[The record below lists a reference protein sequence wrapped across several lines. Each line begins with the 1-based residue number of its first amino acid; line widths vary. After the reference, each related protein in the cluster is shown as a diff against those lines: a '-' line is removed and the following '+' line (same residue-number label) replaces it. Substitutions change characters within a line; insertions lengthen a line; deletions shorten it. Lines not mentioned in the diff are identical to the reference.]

1 MCSIMKNFD
10 TNTIVK
16 FDISKS
22 VAIFGDRVYSIL
34 NYQNP
39 FNRSNKL
46 GHITA
51 SGLVIRDDKVLL
63 ILHPYLQ
70 SWFQPGGH
78 IDDGES
84 PIDAAIR
91 EVREETGFVC
101 DLDSNDLEPIDVD
114 IHEIPSNSKKGEAAH
129 LHIDLLYRLK
139 VLREDKPVEDI
150 STAWL
155 SFSQVESARIQR
167 ALAKLSSKIL
177 K

>member
-1 MCSIMKNFD
+1 MNDQNIS
-10 TNTIVK
+10 
-16 FDISKS
+16 FDIETILKS
-22 VAIFGDRVYSIL
+22 
-34 NYQNP
+34 QNP
-39 FNRSNKL
+39 YSRANNV

-51 SGLVIRDDKVLL
+51 SGLVIRDNKVLL

-101 DLDSNDLEPIDVD
+101 ALDSKDLEPIDVD
-114 IHEIPSNSKKGEAAH
+114 IHEIPSNSQKGEHAH

-139 VLREDKPVEDI
+139 VLREERPSENI

-155 SFSQVESARIQR
+155 SFDQVEGARIQR
-167 ALAKLSSKIL
+167 ALAKLSS
-177 K
+177 

>member
-1 MCSIMKNFD
+1 MNIRNIS
-10 TNTIVK
+10 
-16 FDISKS
+16 FDIETILKS
-22 VAIFGDRVYSIL
+22 
-34 NYQNP
+34 QNP
-39 FNRSNKL
+39 YSRANKA

-51 SGLVIRDDKVLL
+51 SGLVIRGDKVLL

-70 SWFQPGGH
+70 KWFQPGGH

-101 DLDSNDLEPIDVD
+101 ALDSKDLEPIDVD
-114 IHEIPSNSKKGEAAH
+114 IHEIPSNSQKGEHAH

-139 VLREDKPVEDI
+139 VLREERPSENI

-155 SFSQVESARIQR
+155 SFDQVESARIQR
-167 ALAKLSSKIL
+167 ALAKLSP
-177 K
+177 

>member
-1 MCSIMKNFD
+1 MNIRNIS
-10 TNTIVK
+10 
-16 FDISKS
+16 FDIETILKS
-22 VAIFGDRVYSIL
+22 
-34 NYQNP
+34 QNP
-39 FNRSNKL
+39 YSRANKA

-70 SWFQPGGH
+70 KWFQPGGH

-101 DLDSNDLEPIDVD
+101 ALDSKDLEPIDVD
-114 IHEIPSNSKKGEAAH
+114 IHEIPSNSQKGEHAH

-139 VLREDKPVEDI
+139 VLREEGPSENI

-155 SFSQVESARIQR
+155 SFDQVESARIQR
-167 ALAKLSSKIL
+167 ALAKLSS
-177 K
+177 

>member
-1 MCSIMKNFD
+1 MNNRNIS
-10 TNTIVK
+10 
-16 FDISKS
+16 FDIETILKS
-22 VAIFGDRVYSIL
+22 
-34 NYQNP
+34 QNP
-39 FNRSNKL
+39 CSRANKV

-70 SWFQPGGH
+70 KWFQPGGH

-101 DLDSNDLEPIDVD
+101 ALDSKDLEPIDVD
-114 IHEIPSNSKKGEAAH
+114 IHEIPSNSKKGEHAH

-139 VLREDKPVEDI
+139 VLRKERPSESI

-155 SFSQVESARIQR
+155 SFDQVECARIQR
-167 ALAKLSSKIL
+167 ALAKLSPQGL

>member
-1 MCSIMKNFD
+1 MKNQ
-10 TNTIVK
+10 NIS
-16 FDISKS
+16 FDI
-22 VAIFGDRVYSIL
+22 APIL
-34 NYQNP
+34 NSQNP
-39 FNRSNKL
+39 YSRTNKL

-63 ILHPYLQ
+63 IFHPYLQ

-91 EVREETGFVC
+91 EVREETGFIC
-101 DLDSNDLEPIDVD
+101 ALDLKDLEPIDVD

-150 STAWL
+150 PTAWF

-167 ALAKLSSKIL
+167 ALAKLSS
-177 K
+177 